1 MARAIITTK
10 ILLPILFIALIGMS
24 FAYLN
29 AQKTTT
35 TPTNTQANTNTDQT
49 ATTTPAKTATVTV
62 TVTKTKTVTKE
73 CECECKCGC
82 EKEEKKGKNHEEYGE
97 HKQKGVFENPP
108 LKVLNETEINGN
120 VVSKSNRTLIL
131 VLDTGVKNYTV
142 VLGPVYVRES
152 DGVLVSGAY
161 LFKNINVGDTLTI
174 KTVLI
179 GNKSIVP
186 ALSVSLGNQVYSL
199 PVYYK
204 YEVLKS

>member
-1 MARAIITTK
+1 MARAIATTK

-29 AQKTTT
+29 AQKTTP
-35 TPTNTQANTNTDQT
+35 TPTNTQTSTSTDQT
-49 ATTTPAKTATVTV
+49 TTTTTANTPTVTI
-62 TVTKTKTVTKE
+62 TVTKTKTVTEK
-73 CECECKCGC
+73 CECEC
-82 EKEEKKGKNHEEYGE
+82 EKEEKKGKDHEEYGE
-97 HKQKGVFENPP
+97 HKQKGVFENLP
-108 LKVLNETEINGN
+108 LKYLHNATMINGT
-120 VVSKSNRTLIL
+120 VMSKSNRTLIL

-186 ALSVSLGNQVYSL
+186 ALSVSLGNQTYSL
-199 PVYYK
+199 PLYYK
-204 YEVLKS
+204 FEVLKS

>member
-1 MARAIITTK
+1 MARALATTK
-10 ILLPILFIALIGMS
+10 ILLPILFIALIGIS

-49 ATTTPAKTATVTV
+49 ATTTPANTATVTV

-73 CECECKCGC
+73 CECECG
-82 EKEEKKGKNHEEYGE
+82 KEEKKGRNHEEYGE

-108 LKVLNETEINGN
+108 LKVLNETEINGG

-174 KTVLI
+174 KTALI

-199 PVYYK
+199 PIYYK